1 MKRSKKGTR
10 PAQEA
15 GTSSTNFWPVP
26 GVDGEPYPLLVQ
38 EALDLVAAETK
49 RRKIQECAHEGRY
62 PATGYATGFYSSE
75 EYHVC
80 KCRTCG
86 ADRISCLVS
95 LECDPQ
101 LDEARQRLGLRTRN
115 YGFDYARQDPPRRA
129 EREKTETALPIG
141 FDYTY
146 GRTRVD
152 ELRQE
157 ALRLVTK
164 DEGALRRS
172 IVYNANGM
180 MVATWSHLNATD

>member
-26 GVDGEPYPLLVQ
+26 GIDGEPYPPLVQ

-62 PATGYATGFYSSE
+62 PATGYTTGYYSSE

-86 ADRISCLVS
+86 ADRIKCLPS
-95 LECDPQ
+95 DECDPVIR
-101 LDEARQRLGLRTRN
+101 EARTRLGLRTLS
-115 YGFDYARQDPPRRA
+115 YEFDYARQDPPRPA

-146 GRTRVD
+146 ERTRVD

-164 DEGALRRS
+164 DKGALRRS
-172 IVYNANGM
+172 IVYNAMGHP
-180 MVATWSHLNATD
+180 VLTWDEPELY